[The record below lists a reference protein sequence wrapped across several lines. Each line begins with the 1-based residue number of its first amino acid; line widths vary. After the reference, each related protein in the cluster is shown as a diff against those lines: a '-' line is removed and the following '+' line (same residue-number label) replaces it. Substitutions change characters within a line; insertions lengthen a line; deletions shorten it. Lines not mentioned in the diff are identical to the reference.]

1 MRPVTLTQR
10 RQDDLV
16 LHSERYNIY
25 YLTAYLGAVTGGLSQ
40 RGMVIRAV
48 ELTPRSQPLGC
59 RITFVPPRRPVG
71 FSAPA
76 WVVRHASWDE
86 CRGWRCQLHHI
97 AKDHSKVRRYLGEPL
112 VPAPEVVA
120 DFIAGLSHVQT
131 LGTLELARPAARCRH
146 TPQELTDDL
155 IRVTPACVWTG

>member
-10 RQDDLV
+10 RQGNLV
-16 LHSERYNIY
+16 SHSELYNIY

-40 RGMVIRAV
+40 RGMVIHAV
-48 ELTPRSQPLGC
+48 ELAPKTQPLGC
-59 RITFVPPRRPVG
+59 SITFAPPRQPVG

-76 WVVRHASWDE
+76 WVAGHASWDE
-86 CRGWRCQLHHI
+86 CRGWCCQLHHI
-97 AKDHSKVRRYLGEPL
+97 ARDHSKVRRYLGEPL
-112 VPAPEVVA
+112 VPAPEVVV

-131 LGTLELARPAARCRH
+131 LGTLELPRPAARCRH

-155 IRVTPACVWTG
+155 IRFTPTCIWTG